1 MRPTPLPY
9 DGSTCFS
16 ADRRG
21 PVIEWLSGRGDHPVD
36 TKFIFVTGGVVS
48 SLGKGITTS
57 SLGAL
62 LRARGYRVT
71 AVKIDPYINVDAG
84 TMRPYEHGEV
94 FVTHD
99 GAETDLDIGT
109 YERFLDVD
117 LERRNNLTTGQ
128 VYLRVIQQE
137 RQGAYLSQTV
147 QVIPH
152 VTDEIKRRIYEAG
165 EAVGAEI
172 VLVEVGG
179 TVGDIESLPFLEA
192 IRQIRFEVGRERS
205 VYLHVTLLPYLG
217 TSEEFKTKPT
227 QHSVATLRG
236 MGIQPDGLVV
246 RSKSFCPDEA
256 RNKIALFTNVEPAA
270 VFSAYDADHVYA
282 VPEMLE
288 QQGIGRW
295 VERLLRLEPTTPE
308 LRVWHEAIRV
318 LRTPTRRV
326 RIGVVGKYVAMPD
339 AYLSLMEAL
348 KHAGIANDAE
358 VDITWISA
366 EGVVDGDVNQ
376 LHGYDGILVPG
387 GFGIRGIEG
396 KVRAAGFAREQ
407 RVPYLGI
414 CLGMQVAVIDFARFV
429 AGLEAANS
437 TEFDPYTPHPV
448 IGLMP
453 EQLEVEGMGGTMR
466 LGSWP
471 MVVTAGTKLAQLYA
485 GRLDATSAPEGAAGV
500 VMERHR
506 HRYEVNPAYVARLK
520 EAGWVVSGVT
530 PGMAGRGAGLVEAIE
545 LADHP
550 FFIGV
555 QSHPELAS
563 RLMRPSPPFIGFI
576 RAAVARHE
584 RAALGN

>member
-1 MRPTPLPY
+1 MR
-9 DGSTCFS
+9 SREKV
-16 ADRRG
+16 RR
-21 PVIEWLSGRGDHPVD
+21 VD
-36 TKFIFVTGGVVS
+36 TKFVFVTGGVVS

-57 SLGAL
+57 SVGAL

-117 LERRNNLTTGQ
+117 LERRNNVTTGQ
-128 VYLRVIQQE
+128 VYLTVIQQE
-137 RQGAYLSQTV
+137 RQGTYLSQTV

-165 EAVGAEI
+165 EVAQAEI

-192 IRQIRFEVGRERS
+192 IRQMRFEVGRERS
-205 VYLHVTLLPYLG
+205 MYLHVTLLPYLG

-236 MGIQPDGLVV
+236 VGIQPDGLVL
-246 RSKSFCPDEA
+246 RSRSPFPDEA
-256 RNKIALFTNVEPAA
+256 RRKIALFTNVDPGA

-288 QQGIGRW
+288 QQGLARCI
-295 VERLLRLEPTTPE
+295 ERHLDLERVTPE
-308 LRVWHEAIRV
+308 LRVWQDAVRV
-318 LRTPTRRV
+318 LRQPDANV
-326 RIGVVGKYVAMPD
+326 SIGVVGKYVAMPD

-348 KHAGIANDAE
+348 KHAGIANHAR
-358 VDITWISA
+358 VDIDWVSA
-366 EGVVDGDVNQ
+366 EGVANGDEAD
-376 LHGYDGILVPG
+376 LHAFDGILVPG
-387 GFGIRGIEG
+387 GFGVRGIEG
-396 KVRAAGFAREQ
+396 KVRAARYARENG
-407 RVPYLGI
+407 VPYLGI
-414 CLGMQVAVIDFARFV
+414 CLGMQVAVIDFARSV

-448 IGLMP
+448 IDLMP
-453 EQLEVEGMGGTMR
+453 EQLEVDGMGGTMR

-471 MVVTAGTKLAQLYA
+471 MQVRPGTRIAALYA
-485 GRLDATSAPEGAAGV
+485 GRLDGATGDGAGV
-500 VMERHR
+500 VLERHR
-506 HRYEVNPAYVARLK
+506 HRYEVNPAYVERLTD
-520 EAGWVVSGVT
+520 AGLVVSGVT
-530 PGMAGRGAGLVEAIE
+530 PGMAGRGAGLVEAVE
-545 LADHP
+545 VPDHP
-550 FFIGV
+550 FFVGL
-555 QSHPELAS
+555 QSHPEFTS
-563 RLMRPSPPFIGFI
+563 RLMRPSPPFTGFI
-576 RAAVARHE
+576 RAAVERR
-584 RAALGN
+584 RAATAAG